1 MERLA
6 ALYLDSGDRYE
17 DRAESKR
24 DYTDIKIVLNNAL
37 HGYAMKGGPILKTR
51 KSEDGRFRFA
61 HRTYFPCMKQDSSS
75 WMESW
80 YLLYQMR
87 WFLKFQRRGQFI
99 SRDFNA
105 WVARLNDSTD
115 YVIRAE
121 FRYIQNMIARIIMCD
136 VLDQDGQFYYGL
148 QPPANADIERRLSYS
163 GDDRPFN
170 SLNGCEPFP

>member
-87 WFLKFQRRGQFI
+87 WFLKYQRRGQFI

-105 WVARLNDSTD
+105 WVARLKDSAD

-121 FRYIQNMIARIIMCD
+121 FQYIQNMIA
-136 VLDQDGQFYYGL
+136 
-148 QPPANADIERRLSYS
+148 
-163 GDDRPFN
+163 
-170 SLNGCEPFP
+170 